1 MTQSS
6 WKVAVG
12 QDAHVA
18 EGQTQVTS
26 AACWDL
32 GQVVV
37 GRRGAG
43 ASLHPPTPM
52 QRAGASARSL

>member
-1 MTQSS
+1 M
-6 WKVAVG
+6 AVG